1 MNAPAITPANT
12 DESASQLADKKA
24 ATTLIAKL
32 ALAGHTVHKDHHGS
46 FLVSR
51 WGVSRF
57 CIDLESLRSFAQQV
71 GIKP

>member
-1 MNAPAITPANT
+1 MTEPAITPVDS
-12 DESASQLADKKA
+12 DELASQLADKKA

-32 ALAGHTVHKDHHGS
+32 ALAGHSVHQDNHGS

-57 CIDLESLRSFAQQV
+57 CIDLESLRSFAKQV
-71 GIKP
+71 GVKP